1 MGVYVQYFMMM
12 WNGSL
17 RLVSRPSSR
26 IIKIKFFTD
35 YALEIV
41 FSALTLLV
49 GRQEG
54 HPACSKKRRG
64 GCWHGY
70 LSVVMCR
77 LAYGPADAI
86 ATHCLL
92 LR

>member
-12 WNGSL
+12 RNGSL

-26 IIKIKFFTD
+26 IIKIKFLTD

-54 HPACSKKRRG
+54 HPACKKRRG

-70 LSVVMCR
+70 LSRAMCR